1 MMNINLYFKLFLA
14 FLVTGMVSSCT
25 NETVPDGGSRS
36 NVRLT
41 LTLGQQMPDG
51 TRAIDNGVDDLNENL
66 IKTVDLF
73 FYRKDAAVTDAPK
86 FSLTDIQLSEE
97 ATGTAQLDVSMP
109 VDKFKQLFP
118 TENDTECNVYVV
130 VNRPEAASGDNAL
143 PDDLSLGSLKENTVL
158 YAVGFSEREEQYV
171 DETTTLYHPSVQE
184 SFVMDGWATVT
195 RSSSELTGTIPIERI
210 AAKISLI
217 IEGISDEVTDDN
229 GIIWLS
235 DKSSVRLSLRRAS
248 VRTKLGTT
256 PTEYIYATGADD
268 LFRMNAVSLVNKD
281 GSMTTNVP
289 FYTYPTNW
297 FNDENAR
304 THFILSVQ
312 WTEKG
317 NSSNKITTFYE
328 VNVNA
333 AASYTQRN
341 RHYQIVQ
348 QISVLGSASE
358 ETPVVLYP
366 SNYLILD
373 WGNVMSGTDAT
384 DSDASLSR
392 FRYLVVDETN
402 IEMNNVTSKRIYFA
416 SSDLIDLSSVEVKW
430 DYTANESLSTLT
442 FATKEHATRTVD
454 SIGDIKYVFSN
465 TTAVEGI
472 DNRIQGDYKVT
483 ITIHNANL
491 NDSNDRG
498 YIDVVHPL
506 NNNMGEDADYTSY
519 YIDFVVQHY
528 NNANYNETVKMTQY
542 PMIAIKPEAN
552 SVPNEKGGVWVNNN
566 NQNGYFNSYYGGVHG
581 LTGSNKNPNRYI
593 ISVSALDTGSEYII
607 GDPREPTVNNLS
619 TNFENAPT
627 MRYEGDTQNRQLKYY
642 HRTDETSKT
651 LAMISPQFMIASS
664 YGVTNDVSKE
674 DARRRCATY
683 QEDGYPAGRWRLPT
697 QAEIQYIVQLSAW
710 KVIPTLFGTTDS
722 DTEAKYWSA
731 NGAVIV
737 KAKSGTV
744 TSTTETDD
752 GPVRCVYDTWYWT
765 DKCTKTQFTWGD
777 KEDF

>member
-1 MMNINLYFKLFLA
+1 
-14 FLVTGMVSSCT
+14 
-25 NETVPDGGSRS
+25 
-36 NVRLT
+36 
-41 LTLGQQMPDG
+41 
-51 TRAIDNGVDDLNENL
+51 
-66 IKTVDLF
+66 
-73 FYRKDAAVTDAPK
+73 
-86 FSLTDIQLSEE
+86 
-97 ATGTAQLDVSMP
+97 
-109 VDKFKQLFP
+109 
-118 TENDTECNVYVV
+118 
-130 VNRPEAASGDNAL
+130 
-143 PDDLSLGSLKENTVL
+143 
-158 YAVGFSEREEQYV
+158 
-171 DETTTLYHPSVQE
+171 
-184 SFVMDGWATVT
+184 
-195 RSSSELTGTIPIERI
+195 
-210 AAKISLI
+210 
-217 IEGISDEVTDDN
+217 
-229 GIIWLS
+229 
-235 DKSSVRLSLRRAS
+235 
-248 VRTKLGTT
+248 
-256 PTEYIYATGADD
+256 
-268 LFRMNAVSLVNKD
+268 
-281 GSMTTNVP
+281 MTTNVP

-333 AASYTQRN
+333 AASYIQRN

-430 DYTANESLSTLT
+430 DYTANESLSILT

-465 TTAVEGI
+465 TTAVKEI
-472 DNRIQGDYKVT
+472 ANRIQGDYKVT

-506 NNNMGEDADYTSY
+506 NNNMDEYADYTSY

-528 NNANYNETVKMTQY
+528 DNANYNETVKMTQY

-552 SVPNEKGGVWVNNN
+552 SVPNTNGGVWVNNSTD
-566 NQNGYFNSYYGGVHG
+566 SYGKVHG
-581 LTGSNKNPNRYI
+581 LNGTNKNPNRYI
-593 ISVSALDTGSEYII
+593 ISVSALVGTDDDNYII
-607 GDPREPTVNNLS
+607 GDPRKSSVDNLS
-619 TNFENAPT
+619 TNFANVRT
-627 MRYEGDTQNRQLKYY
+627 MKYPGDTNNRRLTFY
-642 HRTDETSKT
+642 HPTDETDRT
-651 LAMISPQFMIASS
+651 INMLSPQFMIASS
-664 YGVTNDVSKE
+664 YGVTNPVSKN
-674 DARRRCATY
+674 DARRRCASY

-697 QAEIQYIVQLSAW
+697 QAEIEYIVSLSAW
-710 KVIPTLFGTTDS
+710 DIIPTLFGSEDGTETT
-722 DTEAKYWSA
+722 YWSA
-731 NGAVIV
+731 NGAVKV
-737 KAKSGTV
+737 KGNSVSSGTM
-744 TSTTETDD
+744 TE

>member
-118 TENDTECNVYVV
+118 TDNDTECNVYVV

-430 DYTANESLSTLT
+430 DYTANESLSILT

-491 NDSNDRG
+491 NDLNDRG

-506 NNNMGEDADYTSY
+506 NNNMDEYADYTSY

-528 NNANYNETVKMTQY
+528 DNANYNETVKMTQY

-552 SVPNEKGGVWVNNN
+552 SVPNTNGGVWVNNRTD
-566 NQNGYFNSYYGGVHG
+566 SYGSVHG
-581 LTGSNKNPNRYI
+581 LNGTNKNPNRYI
-593 ISVSALDTGSEYII
+593 ISVSALVGTDDDNYII
-607 GDPREPTVNNLS
+607 GDPRKSSVDNLS
-619 TNFENAPT
+619 TNFANVRT
-627 MRYEGDTQNRQLKYY
+627 MKYPGDTNNRRLTFY
-642 HRTDETSKT
+642 HPTDETDRT
-651 LAMISPQFMIASS
+651 INMLSPQFMIASS
-664 YGVTNDVSKE
+664 YGVTNPVSKD
-674 DARRRCATY
+674 DARRRCASY

-697 QAEIQYIVQLSAW
+697 QAEIEYIVSLSAW
-710 KVIPTLFGTTDS
+710 DIIPTLFGYEDGTETT
-722 DTEAKYWSA
+722 YWSA
-731 NGAVIV
+731 NGAVKV
-737 KAKSGTV
+737 KGNSVSSGTM
-744 TSTTETDD
+744 TE

>member
-317 NSSNKITTFYE
+317 NSSNRITTFYE

-430 DYTANESLSTLT
+430 DYTAKESLSILT

-506 NNNMGEDADYTSY
+506 NNNMDEYADYTSY

-552 SVPNEKGGVWVNNN
+552 SVPNTNGGVWVNNSTD
-566 NQNGYFNSYYGGVHG
+566 SYGKVHG
-581 LTGSNKNPNRYI
+581 LNGTNKNPNRYI
-593 ISVSALDTGSEYII
+593 ISVSALVGTDDDNYII
-607 GDPREPTVNNLS
+607 GDPRKSSVDNLS
-619 TNFENAPT
+619 TNFANVRT
-627 MRYEGDTQNRQLKYY
+627 MKYPGDTNNRRLTFY
-642 HRTDETSKT
+642 HPTDETDRT
-651 LAMISPQFMIASS
+651 INMLSPQFMIASS
-664 YGVTNDVSKE
+664 YGVTNPVSKN
-674 DARRRCATY
+674 DARRRCASY

-697 QAEIQYIVQLSAW
+697 QAEIEYIVSLSAW
-710 KVIPTLFGTTDS
+710 DIIPTLFGSEDG
-722 DTEAKYWSA
+722 TEATYWSA
-731 NGAVIV
+731 NGAVKV
-737 KAKSGTV
+737 KGNSVSSGTM
-744 TSTTETDD
+744 TE